1 MVAFGV
7 EVKGDNPK
15 LLRYIKNTN
24 KNLRANDVL
33 KNPFNGVIL
42 NAQEFLAVYINPIY
56 FNFPKYVCILLMGM
70 GLVLRIYA
78 IWFWVIFFVFLL
90 LNSFWSSWFYYII
103 LKIGLKKVGYNDII
117 KYISPK
123 NTLERL
129 IIWDKEKL

>member
-24 KNLRANDVL
+24 KNLRDNDVL